1 MNSHARQ
8 FRRRR
13 QMGRSRRRVHRRGIE
28 SIELLLGL
36 PVLLLVVGAGFE
48 YGWMLLRTV
57 QLDYAARVGARA
69 ATLADADSGTV
80 TAAVNGTLQA
90 AGIEDANIEFP
101 DGVPQSIPSGGIVSV
116 RLVLD
121 YADLSLLRLGELMPL
136 PESLEAR
143 AAMVRE
149 P

>member
-8 FRRRR
+8 FQRCL
-13 QMGRSRRRVHRRGIE
+13 QGGRKRRRVHRRGIE

-48 YGWMLLRTV
+48 YGWMLLRTA
-57 QLDYAARVGARA
+57 QLDHAARVGARA
-69 ATLADADSGTV
+69 ATLVDADSGSV
-80 TAAVNGTLQA
+80 SAVVNGTLEA
-90 AGIEDANIEFP
+90 AGIEDASIEFP

-116 RLVLD
+116 RVVID
-121 YADLSLLRLGELMPL
+121 YGDLSLLRLGDLMPL
-136 PESLEAR
+136 PESLEAQ